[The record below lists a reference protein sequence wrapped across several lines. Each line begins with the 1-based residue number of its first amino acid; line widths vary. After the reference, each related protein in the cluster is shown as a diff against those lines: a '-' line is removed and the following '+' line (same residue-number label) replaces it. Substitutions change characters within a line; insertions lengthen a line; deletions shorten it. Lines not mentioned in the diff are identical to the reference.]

1 MGERMSAMTTT
12 PQARPTAANRAET
25 LNQWWYYSIEIE
37 PGCFTPGQNFN
48 SISVVRD
55 LLRGIDVAGRRCLDI
70 GSMEGVSS
78 VLMSR
83 RGGHVTAYDR
93 YNCADKIDL
102 VKACTG
108 ANFTFLGGGQF
119 ADLPKLE
126 KPFDVVVF
134 AGMLY
139 HMFDPMSG
147 LFTARNMV
155 RNGGVILIETAA
167 IDAPGYR
174 MEFNASGRFYPQP
187 EQSNYWFPTPAM
199 LEFMCRMAR
208 LDLLDVS
215 WLPQWDTAVGPLVRL
230 GLVCRAVSKI
240 ATDDLWLYRQD
251 QQELPQ
257 MVEVARNYREVVSWD
272 RVDVA
277 GDHVAYTRPATRADR
292 TDLLTLRDP
301 NDGAACQLRLSD
313 VY

>member
-1 MGERMSAMTTT
+1 MATA
-12 PQARPTAANRAET
+12 PDQAAVLASIDKT
-25 LNQWWYYSIEIE
+25 LNQWWYYTIEIE
-37 PGCFTPGQNFN
+37 PGRFTPGQNFD

-55 LLRGIDVAGRRCLDI
+55 LLRGIDVRGRRCLDI

-83 RGGHVTAYDR
+83 RDGSVVAYDR
-93 YNCADKIDL
+93 YDCSDKIDL

-108 ANFTFLGGGQF
+108 ADFTFIPGHKF
-119 ADLPKLE
+119 TDLPQIE

-167 IDAPGYR
+167 INAPGYL
-174 MEFNASGRFYPQP
+174 MHFNASGQFYPQP

-208 LDLLDVS
+208 LELLDVS
-215 WLPQWDTAVGPLVRL
+215 WLPQWDTPAGPLVRL
-230 GLVCRAVSKI
+230 GLVCRAVSRI
-240 ATDDLWLYRQD
+240 TTDDMWLYRQD
-251 QQELPQ
+251 QQDQAQ

-272 RVDVA
+272 RVDIA
-277 GDHVAYTRPATRADR
+277 GDAVGYTRPASRRDR
-292 TDLLTLRDP
+292 TDLLNLKDP
-301 NDGAACQLRLSD
+301 NDGMKHKLLLSD
-313 VY
+313 LE